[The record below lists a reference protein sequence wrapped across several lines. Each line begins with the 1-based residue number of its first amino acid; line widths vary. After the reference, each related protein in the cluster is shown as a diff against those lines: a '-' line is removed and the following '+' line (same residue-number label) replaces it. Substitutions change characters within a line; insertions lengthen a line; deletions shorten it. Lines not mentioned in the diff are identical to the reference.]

1 MMYLMCD
8 AMKMNAEYRPEGIVV
23 YKNPGYI

>member
-8 AMKMNAEYRPEGIVV
+8 AMKMNAEYRPAGIVA

>member
-8 AMKMNAEYRPEGIVV
+8 AMKMNAEYRPEGIAEN
-23 YKNPGYI
+23 KNTGYI